1 MPAGAARP
9 GRRLGHRPPGRVLR
23 AQGGQHPARARPA
36 GPVIIGGKG
45 EATVRRTV
53 SYGDGWLAIFCS
65 ARRFAQTREQIIAA
79 AGAAGRAV
87 PGWYGI
93 NIWCGLD
100 TDETRA
106 RQLLASQL
114 EGLYRI
120 PFGKFEHLAPAGT
133 PDRVAS
139 QLAPYLAAGVTHMS
153 LIPAAASAGAGVERA
168 AAVRAAD
175 RIGGCMQAR
184 EQADSVEWMRQRW
197 LEHRAP
203 RPEHFAAMASL
214 LRTTVVLTEEL
225 DRVLKQ
231 NQLSRTGYLIL
242 ITLQMSQD
250 ETRPLGQL
258 SKALL
263 VHPTTITMAIDQ
275 LEKAGLVRRVPHPSD
290 RRTVLAE
297 LTAQGRQA
305 AGHASAALAE
315 VNFGLRDTSEAT
327 AVRVTGD
334 LRKIREALGDLG

>member
-1 MPAGAARP
+1 
-9 GRRLGHRPPGRVLR
+9 
-23 AQGGQHPARARPA
+23 
-36 GPVIIGGKG
+36 
-45 EATVRRTV
+45 
-53 SYGDGWLAIFCS
+53 
-65 ARRFAQTREQIIAA
+65 
-79 AGAAGRAV
+79 
-87 PGWYGI
+87 
-93 NIWCGLD
+93 
-100 TDETRA
+100 
-106 RQLLASQL
+106 
-114 EGLYRI
+114 
-120 PFGKFEHLAPAGT
+120 
-133 PDRVAS
+133 
-139 QLAPYLAAGVTHMS
+139 
-153 LIPAAASAGAGVERA
+153 
-168 AAVRAAD
+168 
-175 RIGGCMQAR
+175 MQAR

-197 LEHRAP
+197 LEHREP
-203 RPEHFAAMASL
+203 QPEHFAAMASL

-275 LEKAGLVRRVPHPSD
+275 LEKTGLVRRVPHPSD

-305 AGHASAALAE
+305 AEHASAALAE

-334 LRKIREALGDLG
+334 LRKVREALGDLG